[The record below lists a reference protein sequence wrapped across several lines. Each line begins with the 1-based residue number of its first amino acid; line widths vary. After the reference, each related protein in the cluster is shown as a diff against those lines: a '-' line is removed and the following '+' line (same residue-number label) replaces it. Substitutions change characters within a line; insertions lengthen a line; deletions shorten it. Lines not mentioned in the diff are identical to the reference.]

1 MPLTDVMTGLQTEL
15 IDTIMSPP
23 AATIILQW
31 NTKVSYIT
39 ELPLSYIF
47 AMIASTKNI
56 LTGYSLTT
64 RPSCVKSWSEIY
76 QGFDQQG
83 NEDNKKLTRP

>member
-31 NTKVSYIT
+31 NTRVSYIT

-47 AMIASTKNI
+47 AMMVVDKKYFDTYTAR
-56 LTGYSLTT
+56 
-64 RPSCVKSWSEIY
+64 RPE
-76 QGFDQQG
+76 
-83 NEDNKKLTRP
+83 NRA